1 MYGAL
6 RPDGWLDVMRRYA
19 CPLVGDNVGSD
30 GGAGFVVLDVL
41 QVKASR
47 AALTL
52 DGDGSGGPTFTE
64 GTAHSSLHID
74 EYFYTENS
82 AALAR
87 DEQLTRIGQEAPVA
101 KPDDIPFTTL
111 RSGVKVKTLRPG
123 GGDAAVTK
131 SSTVFVEATGRL
143 LNLNGVTFYS
153 TKNIAGADS
162 LGGAELKLALG
173 SGGVVPGLEE
183 GLVGARKNE
192 IRRIIVPS
200 ELGYSEDPAKA
211 AMEPNPPSVEDRR
224 ALDSVLRNPR
234 RDAAILFDVKVVRIK

>member
-1 MYGAL
+1 MRSRTLLAL
-6 RPDGWLDVMRRYA
+6 SV
-19 CPLVGDNVGSD
+19 
-30 GGAGFVVLDVL
+30 FVVVVIMPRLLSLILV
-41 QVKASR
+41 ASA
-47 AALTL
+47 AALA
-52 DGDGSGGPTFTE
+52 PTRRQLVR
-64 GTAHSSLHID
+64 AVADAPAL
-74 EYFYTENS
+74 
-82 AALAR
+82 AAAPALAR

-200 ELGYSEDPAKA
+200 ELGYSEDKA